1 MNRARLRLGRHSRIG
16 QSYILTIVTQGRR
29 HYFDD
34 ATAAQ
39 VVMEVIRRLDADGLT
54 HSLAYVVMPDHV
66 HWLVE
71 LRAFSL
77 DYVMQ
82 RFKSSSALRT
92 NRMLGR
98 SGRFWQSSY
107 HDHAIR
113 PMNRCSGTR
122 CTSSPTRSGR
132 TWRAVLGSTRMR
144 GADGRLMGSSM
155 QRNSLDRRDSA
166 DQRSAPT
173 SSHADQRSAP
183 TNRCFP
189 AGVAAQRFCANS
201 QSHIAGSA

>member
-16 QSYILTIVTQGRR
+16 QSYILTTVTQGRR

-54 HSLAYVVMPDHV
+54 HSIAYVVMPDHV

-113 PMNRCSGTR
+113 SDESLFRHAMYIVANPI
-122 CTSSPTRSGR
+122 
-132 TWRAVLGSTRMR
+132 RANLASCLGEYPHAWCRWEI
-144 GADGRLMGSSM
+144 DGQFNAEEQPGSE
-155 QRNSLDRRDSA
+155 R
-166 DQRSAPT
+166 
-173 SSHADQRSAP
+173 
-183 TNRCFP
+183 
-189 AGVAAQRFCANS
+189 
-201 QSHIAGSA
+201 

>member
-16 QSYILTIVTQGRR
+16 QSYILTTVTQGRR
-29 HYFDD
+29 RYFDD

-39 VVMEVIRRLDADGLT
+39 LVMDVVRRLDTEGLT
-54 HSLAYVVMPDHV
+54 YSLAYVVMPDHI

-82 RFKSSSALRT
+82 RFKSSSALLI

-113 PMNRCSGTR
+113 SDESLLSHAMY
-122 CTSSPTRSGR
+122 
-132 TWRAVLGSTRMR
+132 VLGNPIRAGLTAQLGEYPHAWCRWGMEA
-144 GADGRLMGSSM
+144 GQAMEHFGSE
-155 QRNSLDRRDSA
+155 R
-166 DQRSAPT
+166 
-173 SSHADQRSAP
+173 
-183 TNRCFP
+183 
-189 AGVAAQRFCANS
+189 
-201 QSHIAGSA
+201 